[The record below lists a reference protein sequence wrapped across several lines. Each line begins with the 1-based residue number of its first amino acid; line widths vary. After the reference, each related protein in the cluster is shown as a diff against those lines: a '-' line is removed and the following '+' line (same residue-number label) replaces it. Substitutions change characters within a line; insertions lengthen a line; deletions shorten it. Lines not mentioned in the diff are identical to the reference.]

1 MINLPLVKL
10 DIANVIRSSSL
21 GEESIG
27 KWCFVVAGCF
37 FGFFESKEEAI
48 NFANDKSK

>member
-1 MINLPLVKL
+1 MLPLIKL
-10 DIANVIRSSSL
+10 DAANIIMTSSF

-48 NFANDKSK
+48 KFSDRNFK